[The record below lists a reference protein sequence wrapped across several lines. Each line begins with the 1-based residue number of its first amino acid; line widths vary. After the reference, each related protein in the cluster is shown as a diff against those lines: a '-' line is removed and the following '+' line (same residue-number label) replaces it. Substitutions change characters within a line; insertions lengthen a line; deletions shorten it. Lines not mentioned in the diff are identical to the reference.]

1 MSRTVGKRAL
11 TVLMG
16 VLLAV
21 GVAVVTPT
29 VAQAAKSDC
38 ASGRMCF
45 WYNQNYSGT
54 DFYVVDSD
62 THLGVYS
69 DKAHSVYNHTSVA
82 WVLYDDLNFDPS
94 DRHFCIRAGV
104 SHPDIGAGPYR
115 FGDKITS
122 VRKLTSNSCGTI
134 PQISQG

>member
-1 MSRTVGKRAL
+1 MRRTIGTL
-11 TVLMG
+11 LMG

-38 ASGRMCF
+38 LDSRLCM
-45 WYNQNYSGT
+45 WHNQNYAST
-54 DFYVVDSD
+54 LFMRTSSD
-62 THLGVYS
+62 DDLVSNS
-69 DKAHSVYNHTSVA
+69 DEAHSVYNHTKVA
-82 WVLYDDLNFDPS
+82 WVLYDDKGYDDT
-94 DRHFCIRAGV
+94 DRYFCIKSEV

-115 FGDKITS
+115 FGDKISS
-122 VRKLTSNSCGTI
+122 VRKLTSNSCGSM